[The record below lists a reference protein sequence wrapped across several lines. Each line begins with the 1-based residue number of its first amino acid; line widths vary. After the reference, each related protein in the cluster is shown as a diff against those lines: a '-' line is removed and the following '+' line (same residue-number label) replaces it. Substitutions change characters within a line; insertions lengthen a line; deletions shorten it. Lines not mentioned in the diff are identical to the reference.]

1 MSKVRA
7 PFRYDIVG
15 SFLRKEEVK
24 QAREQYA
31 SGNLSADA
39 LKKVEE
45 ESICSLVEKEKAV
58 GL

>member
-45 ESICSLVEKEKAV
+45 ESICSLVE
-58 GL
+58 